1 MKGTN
6 SKITIIFFSQI
17 FLSMGGAII
26 GMLWQIPN
34 YAAHDYLGFNPE
46 ECRPTVLKLFL
57 NRCGIW
63 FLMFTNFVA
72 ISLLVTLEL
81 VKFWQARFIEVDKYM
96 IDEEHNIFTKTLGSN
111 LNEELG

>member
-34 YAAHDYLGFNPE
+34 YASHDYLGFNP
-46 ECRPTVLKLFL
+46 
-57 NRCGIW
+57 
-63 FLMFTNFVA
+63 
-72 ISLLVTLEL
+72 
-81 VKFWQARFIEVDKYM
+81 
-96 IDEEHNIFTKTLGSN
+96 
-111 LNEELG
+111 